1 MTKRVLSALV
11 LASALRAGGASAQP
25 TLQVG
30 KISEGIWAAQPSEGA
45 NVGWFVSGDGI
56 VAVDAG
62 ATPAIAREILAK
74 IAETTKKQVKAV
86 VLTHSHA
93 DHVGG
98 ARVFAAAGARIICH
112 ENAAAAI
119 SAFLKASPDPKD
131 PADVKV
137 PVPAIEAF
145 SERMILFGGSE
156 QVNLY
161 WLGPAHTNADIV
173 AYLPREKT
181 LFSGDIAI
189 NAPVPYMQSPDCDPP
204 GWERAL
210 VRLTGLPVEHIVPGH
225 GVPGPADGIQ
235 TTGAYVQKTLRLAR
249 MLVQNN
255 ISEEFYLP
263 KAAEAEYRIEG
274 VPLDDR
280 HLANVKAVV
289 RYERDHAK
297 QAAPERKAAPEK
309 KG

>member
-1 MTKRVLSALV
+1 MTKRFLSVLV
-11 LASALRAGGASAQP
+11 LACALGAAGAAAQP
-25 TLQVG
+25 ALQVG
-30 KISEGIWAAQPSEGA
+30 KISEGVWAAQPAEGA
-45 NVGWFVSGDGI
+45 NVGWFVSGDG
-56 VAVDAG
+56 VVVVDAG
-62 ATPAIAREILAK
+62 STPAIARMILEK
-74 IAETTKKQVKAV
+74 VAETTKKPVRAL
-86 VLTHSHA
+86 VLTHTHA

-98 ARVFAAAGARIICH
+98 ARVFAASGVRVICH
-112 ENAAAAI
+112 ENAATAVL
-119 SAFLKASPDPKD
+119 AFLKASPDAKD
-131 PADVKV
+131 PADAKV
-137 PVPAIEAF
+137 AAPAIESF
-145 SERMILFGGSE
+145 SERLLLFGGSE

-181 LFSGDIAI
+181 LFSGDLAI
-189 NAPVPYMQSPDCDPP
+189 NAPIPYMQSPDCDPP

-225 GVPGPADGIQ
+225 GVPGPADGVQ
-235 TTGAYVQKTLRLAR
+235 ATGLYVQKTIRLAR

-263 KAAEAEYRIEG
+263 KAAEPEYRIEG

-297 QAAPERKAAPEK
+297 TAAPEAKATPGK

>member
-1 MTKRVLSALV
+1 MTQRFLSVLV
-11 LASALRAGGASAQP
+11 LGCALGAAGATAQP
-25 TLQVG
+25 SLQVG
-30 KISEGIWAAQPSEGA
+30 KITEGVWAAQPSEGA
-45 NVGWFVSGDGI
+45 NVGWFVSGDG
-56 VAVDAG
+56 VVVVDAG
-62 ATPAIAREILAK
+62 ATPAIARLILEK
-74 IAETTKKQVKAV
+74 VAETAKKPVKAL

-98 ARVFAAAGARIICH
+98 ARVFAAAGTRIICH

-119 SAFLKASPDPKD
+119 ATFLKASPDPRD
-131 PADVKV
+131 PADAKV
-137 PVPAIEAF
+137 PAPTVESF
-145 SERMILFGGSE
+145 SERMVLFGGSE
-156 QVNLY
+156 QANLY

-189 NAPVPYMQSPDCDPP
+189 NAPIPYMQSPDCDPP

-210 VRLTGLPVEHIVPGH
+210 VRLTGLPLEHIVPGH
-225 GVPGPADGIQ
+225 GIPGPADGVQ
-235 TTGAYVQKTLRLAR
+235 TTGVYVQKTLRLAR

-274 VPLDDR
+274 VPLNDQ
-280 HLANVKAVV
+280 HLANVKAVA

-297 QAAPERKAAPEK
+297 SAAPETKATPGK

>member
-1 MTKRVLSALV
+1 MTKRFLSALV
-11 LASALRAGGASAQP
+11 LGCVLGAAGASAQP

-56 VAVDAG
+56 VVVDAG
-62 ATPAIAREILAK
+62 ATPAIARLILEK
-74 IAETTKKQVKAV
+74 VAETAKKPVKALL
-86 VLTHSHA
+86 LTHSHA

-98 ARVFAAAGARIICH
+98 ARVFAAAGARVICH

-119 SAFLKASPDPKD
+119 AAFLKASPDPRD
-131 PADVKV
+131 PADAKV
-137 PVPAIEAF
+137 PSPTIESF
-145 SERMILFGGSE
+145 SERMLLFGGSE

-161 WLGPAHTNADIV
+161 WLGPAHTNADVV

-189 NAPVPYMQSPDCDPP
+189 NAPIPYMQSPDCDPP

-225 GVPGPADGIQ
+225 GIPGPADGVQ

-249 MLVQNN
+249 MLFQNN
-255 ISEEFYLP
+255 IAEEFYLP
-263 KAAEAEYRIEG
+263 KAAETEYRIEG
-274 VPLDDR
+274 VPLNDQ

-297 QAAPERKAAPEK
+297 SAAPEARATPGK